1 MTGGTSLR
9 DKSAAITKNDKF
21 EGLDPAERQVQ
32 LWKFKRT
39 VNMLRDAR
47 GCGTSMVSLV
57 LTPRDQI
64 ARVTG
69 MLVDEYGTASNIKSR
84 VNKLSVLSAITSAQ
98 QRLKL
103 YSSTPKNGLVLYVG
117 NVVNEDGKEKKLTV
131 DIEPFRPIRTSLYMC
146 DSRFHTEP
154 LEALLSEDETKYGM
168 IVMDGGGA
176 FFCTVNGGGARE
188 TLHKFSVDLPKKH
201 GKGGQSAQ
209 RFARLRVEKRHNYV
223 RKVAEAAT
231 HVFISNDVPNV
242 AGLVL
247 AGSADFKTELSRS
260 DLFDPRLNSIVVCVV
275 DVAYG
280 GENGAKQALE
290 LAAPALSNVRVVR
303 EKRLLG
309 AYFESISK
317 DDGMCSV
324 GLEETM
330 TCLEAGAVHTLLVWE
345 GLTSECLVS
354 KNDEDDDSA
363 EAPLNIV
370 EWDTKIM
377 SNTSQC
383 QTSDGGMT
391 TGVRRA
397 SLLEWLIDHGRAR
410 SGCILELVTDATQEG
425 TQFCKGFG
433 GIGALLRYQNPA
445 TAAATSTY
453 TTSVSDASRGDDSSV
468 YSTDDDF

>member
-9 DKSAAITKNDKF
+9 DKSAAVSKSDKLA
-21 EGLDPAERQVQ
+21 GLDPAERQVQ

-39 VNMLRDAR
+39 VHMPRDAR
-47 GCGTSMVSLV
+47 GNGTSMVTLV
-57 LTPRDQI
+57 LSPKDQV

-98 QRLKL
+98 QRLKR
-103 YSSTPKNGLVLYVG
+103 YGSTPGNGLVLYVG
-117 NVVNEDGKEKKLTV
+117 TVVKEDGKEKKITV
-131 DIEPFRPIRTSLYMC
+131 DMEPFRPVRTSLYMC
-146 DSRFHTEP
+146 DNRFHTEP
-154 LEALLSEDETKYGM
+154 LEALLEEDEAKYGM

-176 FFCTVNGGGARE
+176 CFCSVSGGGARE
-188 TLHKFSVDLPKKH
+188 TLHRFSVDLPKKH

-223 RKVAEAAT
+223 RKVAEAAA
-231 HVFISNDVPNV
+231 HIFITNDMPNV

-290 LAAPALSNVRVVR
+290 LAAPALSNVRIVR

-309 AYFESISK
+309 AYFESLSK

-324 GLEETM
+324 GLDETM
-330 TCLEAGAVHTLLVWE
+330 TCLESGAVHTLLVWE
-345 GLTSECLVS
+345 DLELDCLVS
-354 KNDEDDDSA
+354 KDDTLT
-363 EAPLNIV
+363 EIV
-370 EWDTKIM
+370 EWEPKTVK
-377 SNTSQC
+377 SRG
-383 QTSDGGMT
+383 TSDES
-391 TGVRRA
+391 VRTA

-410 SGCILELVTDATQEG
+410 SGCTLELVTDSTQEG

-433 GIGALLRYQNPA
+433 GIGALLRYRNPV
-445 TAAATSTY
+445 AAAVSTGIAPDIASFDTS
-453 TTSVSDASRGDDSSV
+453 SDE
-468 YSTDDDF
+468 DFI